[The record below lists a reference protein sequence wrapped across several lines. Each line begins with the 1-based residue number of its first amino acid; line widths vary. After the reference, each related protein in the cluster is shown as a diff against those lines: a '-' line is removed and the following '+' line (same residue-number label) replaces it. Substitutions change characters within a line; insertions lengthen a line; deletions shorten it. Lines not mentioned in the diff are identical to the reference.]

1 MCLVDVLVKDYVS
14 EAIMTWV
21 CSDIVQIQCLL
32 RAIKTF
38 RHALLQNMGG
48 GDISVIRQFKKKNAT
63 FASHFSLPQQRRSHY
78 HATEIYG
85 FSSPLGAQGLQV
97 LGQKEGKMAGRWD
110 WYVPPP

>member
-1 MCLVDVLVKDYVS
+1 MCLVDVIVKDYVS

-48 GDISVIRQFKKKNAT
+48 GDISVIRQFKKKMQ
-63 FASHFSLPQQRRSHY
+63 HLPHISLSQQQRSHY
-78 HATEIYG
+78 HAIEIYD